1 MLFCNQESKKTCK
14 MDEEFFQEFF
24 NKDKEIGLLKEQL
37 YQVQN
42 SNDIMRKTIN
52 NLINMKCKRGES
64 SYLLNIAL
72 DTSLREHTQTLDI
85 FVYIKDNES
94 IIETISSYVLDLLIG
109 MDKTKIPC
117 CVLDNNY
124 ILYKSDQ
131 IDSYIVCTFDEF
143 SEKVYECVSSSLIHR
158 IQDEIDDDTNDKI
171 ITIINNI
178 LNKKHFF
185 KSMKIIMKKY
195 KLS

>member
-1 MLFCNQESKKTCK
+1 

-85 FVYIKDNES
+85 FVYIKDFLSKN
-94 IIETISSYVLDLLIG
+94 
-109 MDKTKIPC
+109 
-117 CVLDNNY
+117 
-124 ILYKSDQ
+124 
-131 IDSYIVCTFDEF
+131 EF
-143 SEKVYECVSSSLIHR
+143 SWFKLFYPRTSVMMKKHG
-158 IQDEIDDDTNDKI
+158 KI
-171 ITIINNI
+171 IV
-178 LNKKHFF
+178 LNYR
-185 KSMKIIMKKY
+185 SDLEI
-195 KLS
+195 

>member
-1 MLFCNQESKKTCK
+1 M
-14 MDEEFFQEFF
+14 EEEIFQELF
-24 NKDKEIGLLKEQL
+24 NKDEEISALKEQL
-37 YQVQN
+37 FQVQN
-42 SNDIMRKTIN
+42 SNDMMRKTIN

-72 DTSLREHTQTLDI
+72 DTSLREHTHTLDI
-85 FVYIKDNES
+85 FEYIRDNES

-109 MDKTKIPC
+109 TDKTKIPC

-124 ILYKSDQ
+124 ILYKSEQ

-143 SEKVYECVSSSLIHR
+143 SEKVYECVSNSLINR
-158 IQDEIDDDTNDKI
+158 IQNEIDDDTNDKI
-171 ITIINNI
+171 ITIINNV
-178 LNKKHFF
+178 LNKRQFC

-195 KLS
+195 KTS